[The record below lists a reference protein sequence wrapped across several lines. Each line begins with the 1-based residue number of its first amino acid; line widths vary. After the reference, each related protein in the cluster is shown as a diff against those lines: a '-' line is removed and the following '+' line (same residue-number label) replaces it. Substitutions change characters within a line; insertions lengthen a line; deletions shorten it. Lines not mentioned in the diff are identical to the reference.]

1 MTGTPARDTLRQIE
15 RRSID
20 FVPEDERHGR
30 VSDQGPFWFIS
41 NFHFFAIAIGFV
53 GPSLGL
59 SLCATVLAGTL
70 GTLIGTAFQAFH
82 ASQGPEL
89 GLPQM
94 IQSRAQFGF
103 RGVIVPL
110 LGVLISLLGYN
121 VVAAVLI
128 ANGAKSLWGIDRNV
142 LITTIVASTALVAIY
157 GHDWLHLVFRT
168 LFRLSTPLFFGLSA
182 AILLHPTGWAAT
194 APHASLGFAWPA
206 FLTQL
211 AAAASFNIT
220 SAPFVSDYSR
230 YLPKTTPRLVIVAQ
244 VFVGS
249 AGSAIWL
256 IVLGAWLATQLGASD
271 ALVALHQAGDHLI
284 FGFGSILVMV
294 SICALCAN
302 VAMNDYSSMLT
313 FVTMMDCFRSVTPT
327 RRLRTVVVIALS
339 FSWAAL
345 AFTMGGDAIAYVN
358 DLLVIMLY
366 FLTPWT
372 AVNLIDFFI
381 LRRGRYVIDDIFTP
395 HGRYGAWGVRGL
407 CAYAVGF
414 AASAPFFVIPGLYT
428 GPAAARIGGGDIGWL
443 IGLAASSA
451 AYLLATRLT
460 RFAGLGADSHE
471 GLILFEPTPPSYRLP
486 SCASADPS
494 VGGPLTPEDPS

>member
-1 MTGTPARDTLRQIE
+1 VTGPASADTLRQIE

-20 FVPEDERHGR
+20 YVPEGERHGR
-30 VSDQGPFWFIS
+30 VAHQGPFWFIS

-59 SLCATVLAGTL
+59 SLGATVLAGTL

-103 RGVIVPL
+103 RGVVVPL
-110 LGVLISLLGYN
+110 LGVIISLLGYN
-121 VVAAVLI
+121 FVAAVLI
-128 ANGAKSLWGIDRNV
+128 GNGAQSLWGINRNL
-142 LITTIVASTALVAIY
+142 LITIIVASTALVAIY

-168 LFRLSTPLFFGLSA
+168 LFWLSTPLFLGLSA
-182 AILLHPTGWAAT
+182 AILYRPAGWAGV
-194 APHASLGFAWPA
+194 APHVALGFAWPA

-220 SAPFVSDYSR
+220 AAPYVSDYTR
-230 YLPKTTPRLVIVAQ
+230 YLPKSTPRLLIIAH
-244 VFVGS
+244 VF
-249 AGSAIWL
+249 AGAATSAIWL
-256 IVLGAWLATQLGASD
+256 IVLGAWLATHLGASD

-284 FGFGSILVMV
+284 VGLGSILVAV

-302 VAMNDYSSMLT
+302 VAMNDYSAMLT

-339 FSWAAL
+339 VCWVAL
-345 AFTMGGDAIAYVN
+345 AYTMGGDAIAYVN

-372 AVNLIDFFI
+372 AVNLIDYFI
-381 LRRGRYVIDDIFTP
+381 LKRGRYVIEDIFTP

-407 CAYAVGF
+407 FAYAVGF
-414 AASAPFFVIPGLYT
+414 AASAPFFVIPGLYI
-428 GPAAARIGGGDIGWL
+428 GPAAARIGGEDFGWL
-443 IGLAASSA
+443 VGLAASSA
-451 AYLLATRLT
+451 AYLVATQPRKFVMSWA
-460 RFAGLGADSHE
+460 R
-471 GLILFEPTPPSYRLP
+471 
-486 SCASADPS
+486 
-494 VGGPLTPEDPS
+494 